1 MNGSFREC
9 GNAAYVEVDRQLWAA
24 ERRADLANLGEEPAA
39 PPHDRLEPLNY
50 LMLPFEQMSDVDKNV
65 LSAGKIFHRVETT
78 RSQSVFRNSF
88 AAALTG
94 SSQGSVQSSFHTPRN
109 R

>member
-1 MNGSFREC
+1 M
-9 GNAAYVEVDRQLWAA
+9 DW
-24 ERRADLANLGEEPAA
+24 
-39 PPHDRLEPLNY
+39 LEPITVRLGQPSAGFSVLCRRKAALSPNY
-50 LMLPFEQMSDVDKNV
+50 LILPFGQMSDVDKNF

-78 RSQSVFRNSF
+78 RSQSEFINSF